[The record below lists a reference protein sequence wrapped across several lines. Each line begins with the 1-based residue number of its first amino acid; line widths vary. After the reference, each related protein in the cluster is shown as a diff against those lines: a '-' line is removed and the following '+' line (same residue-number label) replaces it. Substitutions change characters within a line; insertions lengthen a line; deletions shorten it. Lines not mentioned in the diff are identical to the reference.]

1 MAALDIIESKLFKVP
16 VSKTK
21 RKPPSNMCK
30 IHFVNKGIEMV
41 NLPRILNNKTVTSAI
56 PNTKFETPTVVYNLD
71 QPIESKIFNFNNFV
85 NTLDLNAFVNDN
97 TILPCN
103 CANSPFI
110 DNHHKHILTGNL
122 NIIENSKLRKLFSK
136 GPKYREKKTILW
148 EKTRESI
155 KNGINEC
162 IGKWCDKYGVPAAI
176 AIGAA
181 GYDSY
186 QKLRGKKGI
195 LPDLSGVV
203 KGVYDK
209 ARGVFLSK
217 QTQTDDEKQR
227 QRRKVIDDIINNPDR
242 LRNVNRKKKNI
253 STNTEKPS
261 KEDIERLK
269 EIPKKKKINQ
279 DQDQQ
284 QSKPPEFDPKK
295 QPETNNKTLKNL
307 VKIGGAGA
315 GVTGVAGIV
324 NKLRKDQSQKQDK
337 KIPTITKTKTKTGK
351 SGKLPSIK
359 FPGTAHIVG
368 RRSNPQ

>member
-1 MAALDIIESKLFKVP
+1 MPEKEGSDEKKDAKAVVNRKQKQMMNQEQLDLSSVAESFGGQIIGKPVELDETPALL
-16 VSKTK
+16 
-21 RKPPSNMCK
+21 
-30 IHFVNKGIEMV
+30 
-41 NLPRILNNKTVTSAI
+41 AI
-56 PNTKFETPTVVYNLD
+56 PAV
-71 QPIESKIFNFNNFV
+71 
-85 NTLDLNAFVNDN
+85 
-97 TILPCN
+97 
-103 CANSPFI
+103 
-110 DNHHKHILTGNL
+110 
-122 NIIENSKLRKLFSK
+122 
-136 GPKYREKKTILW
+136 
-148 EKTRESI
+148 
-155 KNGINEC
+155 
-162 IGKWCDKYGVPAAI
+162 KYGVPAAI